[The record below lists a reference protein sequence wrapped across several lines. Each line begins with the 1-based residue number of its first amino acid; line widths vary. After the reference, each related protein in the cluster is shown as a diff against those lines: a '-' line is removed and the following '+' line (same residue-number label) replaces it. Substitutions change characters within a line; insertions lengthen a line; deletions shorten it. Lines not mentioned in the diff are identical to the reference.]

1 VDATRRYSVACRQGR
16 KLDAAADKERV
27 GGDEIWYVSY
37 ALGTCDIGRIDQ
49 HGNPNG
55 FGHQLMQK
63 PQSLGHNFTEEKID
77 PRQISARPGEASNKT
92 NAHRIFGDAEDDW
105 DCRSRSF
112 GRERSEAPSRC
123 RDNSHLAADEVGH

>member
-1 VDATRRYSVACRQGR
+1 MSRKVASAVKTVC
-16 KLDAAADKERV
+16 
-27 GGDEIWYVSY
+27 
-37 ALGTCDIGRIDQ
+37 RIDQ
-49 HGNPNG
+49 NPKPNG

-77 PRQISARPGEASNKT
+77 SRRFAARPSEVSNKT